1 MKSLL
6 LALAV
11 LVSAQL
17 GRASD
22 LLSRLAPMRSLASKT
37 QFLMKRPHAQKKRR
51 RLEYPMETT
60 MDAGLEAVPIWDF
73 SLVRSLE
80 EFKRLVAG
88 ATVVLA
94 HDRHTGRS
102 IVAYGAEVLRAIRS
116 EVIPPQRL
124 APVRFA
130 VDFSNEDVD
139 ALCEALQL
147 VNGFHEWPQ

>member
-17 GRASD
+17 GRAAD
-22 LLSRLAPMRSLASKT
+22 LLFRLAPMCSLASKAESSVG
-37 QFLMKRPHAQKKRR
+37 RPHAQKKRR

-60 MDAGLEAVPIWDF
+60 VDAGLEAVPIWDF
-73 SLVRSLE
+73 SLVGSLD

-102 IVAYGAEVLRAIRS
+102 IVAYGAEMLRAIS
-116 EVIPPQRL
+116 CEVIAPQRFAL
-124 APVRFA
+124 VRFA
-130 VDFSNEDVD
+130 VDFYNEDV
-139 ALCEALQL
+139 AELCEALQL
-147 VNGFHEWPQ
+147 AKGFHEWPQ